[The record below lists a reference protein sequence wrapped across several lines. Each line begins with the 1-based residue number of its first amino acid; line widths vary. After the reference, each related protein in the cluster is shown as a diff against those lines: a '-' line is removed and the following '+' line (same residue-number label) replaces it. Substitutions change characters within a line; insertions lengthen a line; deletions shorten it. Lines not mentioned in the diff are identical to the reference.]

1 MRETPLAKV
10 SPDLSSP
17 SPAAPPMPTVNS
29 RSITFLLLRAGIGNW
44 RNSKM
49 ETRNA
54 SRAFQFSSFEFPVS
68 SKSDFPAAL
77 DCLEHGHFVGEFELR
92 AYRNTHRNPRDSHAQ
107 RLDQLGQID
116 GRCFPF
122 HVRIRRDDKLTNL
135 TAFQPLNQ

>member
-29 RSITFLLLRAGIGNW
+29 RSIAFLLLRAGIGNW
-44 RNSKM
+44 RNSKL
-49 ETRNA
+49 ENGNSKRE
-54 SRAFQFSSFEFPVS
+54 SCFPVS

-77 DCLEHGHFVGEFELR
+77 DCLEHGHFVGEFEFR

-107 RLDQLGQID
+107 RLDQLGPID
-116 GRCFPF
+116 VRC
-122 HVRIRRDDKLTNL
+122 I
-135 TAFQPLNQ
+135 